1 VRVWTAA
8 HCASMARSRPW
19 SCSPCR
25 GRDAVTSAPRLSAKT
40 AHDRC
45 WYLRDLRSDP
55 MASRFVRSDGTGLGE
70 KVAPGATK
78 AQPQRGPSPLKATTN
93 TLDSSGRSALLAQPA
108 LMREDRLRA
117 REDAN
122 GGANGKA
129 HVQGEESGAGECLRF
144 KGTEHNTMFEA
155 QTDWGVGS
163 KPNNKVRS

>member
-1 VRVWTAA
+1 
-8 HCASMARSRPW
+8 
-19 SCSPCR
+19 
-25 GRDAVTSAPRLSAKT
+25 
-40 AHDRC
+40 
-45 WYLRDLRSDP
+45 

-108 LMREDRLRA
+108 LMREERLRA

-129 HVQGEESGAGECLRF
+129 HVQGEESGAGLSSFLSLTHTQRHRHTSPSCSHGHSTTVSLS
-144 KGTEHNTMFEA
+144 H
-155 QTDWGVGS
+155 
-163 KPNNKVRS
+163 